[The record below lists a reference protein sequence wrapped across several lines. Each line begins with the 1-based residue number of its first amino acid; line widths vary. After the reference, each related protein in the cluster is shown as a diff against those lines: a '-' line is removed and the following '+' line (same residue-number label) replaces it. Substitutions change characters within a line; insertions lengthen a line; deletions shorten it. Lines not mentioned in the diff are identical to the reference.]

1 VAGGRGEAVLND
13 GRHGPLHD
21 RQRRSRFTPEFHD
34 RIVDEAALRR
44 RTPEAAEGFASFRE
58 KRRPR
63 WYPEK

>member
-1 VAGGRGEAVLND
+1 MTDDTVLCTIDSRGVASV
-13 GRHGPLHD
+13 
-21 RQRRSRFTPEFHD
+21 TPEFHD

-44 RTPEAAEGFASFRE
+44 RTPKAAEGFASFRE